1 MAVTDV
7 KRYPNGSK
15 SGPIFSNLYAMARW
29 TCTQERAGQGGTLPP
44 FFLNPVSH
52 RREIGGRTCGHT
64 RGRCKEKEGLFL
76 EEEEEENQRSLLLRE
91 KEDHSSGSGR

>member
-1 MAVTDV
+1 MAQKVDQFSVICTRWLVGRARRNEPV
-7 KRYPNGSK
+7 K
-15 SGPIFSNLYAMARW
+15 
-29 TCTQERAGQGGTLPP
+29 EELPP

-76 EEEEEENQRSLLLRE
+76 GEEEEESQRSLLLRE